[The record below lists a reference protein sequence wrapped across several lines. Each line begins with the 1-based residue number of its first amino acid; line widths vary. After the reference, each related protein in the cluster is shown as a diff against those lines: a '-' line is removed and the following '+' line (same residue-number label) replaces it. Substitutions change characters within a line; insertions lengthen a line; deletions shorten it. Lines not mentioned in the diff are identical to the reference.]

1 MKNKDILITKVES
14 LVDTYLDEFCAEDEM
29 QKIFF
34 LKQTKKGM
42 QTIKDSVL
50 NGVFI
55 KKLSVAESLN
65 RLEDS
70 LSSNFID

>member
-14 LVDTYLDEFCAEDEM
+14 LVDTYLDEFCAEDEL
-29 QKIFF
+29 QKIFI

-42 QTIKDSVL
+42 ETIKDSVL

>member
-29 QKIFF
+29 QKIFI
-34 LKQTKKGM
+34 LKQTRKGM
-42 QTIKDSVL
+42 ETIKDSVL

>member
-1 MKNKDILITKVES
+1 M
-14 LVDTYLDEFCAEDEM
+14 
-29 QKIFF
+29 KIFI

-42 QTIKDSVL
+42 ETIKDSVL

>member
-29 QKIFF
+29 QKIFI

-42 QTIKDSVL
+42 ETIKDSVL

>member
-1 MKNKDILITKVES
+1 MKNKDILITKIES

-29 QKIFF
+29 QKIFI

-42 QTIKDSVL
+42 ETIKDSVL